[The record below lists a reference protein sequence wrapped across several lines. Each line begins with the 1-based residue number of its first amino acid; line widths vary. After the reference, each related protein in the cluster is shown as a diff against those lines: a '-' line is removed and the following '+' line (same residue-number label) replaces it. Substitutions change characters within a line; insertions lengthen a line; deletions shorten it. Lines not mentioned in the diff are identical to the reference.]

1 MISRRYILRKDE
13 IIWEKEEKYQESKF
27 WLEEEDELNYNP
39 NKMKDWSRPI
49 SKRQEGSQEWKLVT
63 EIQRKINQE
72 IYPFTKDKKDYK
84 NES

>member
-49 SKRQEGSQEWKLVT
+49 SKRQEGSQEWKLMKVSD
-63 EIQRKINQE
+63 RNS
-72 IYPFTKDKKDYK
+72 KKD
-84 NES
+84 